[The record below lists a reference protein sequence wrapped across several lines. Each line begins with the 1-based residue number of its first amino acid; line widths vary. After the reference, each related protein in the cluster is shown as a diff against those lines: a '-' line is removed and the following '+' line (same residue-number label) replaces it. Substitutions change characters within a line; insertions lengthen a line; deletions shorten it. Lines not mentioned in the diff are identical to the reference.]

1 MAELKTKAN
10 DARVGDFINSLSD
23 PQQQT
28 DSLKLIEVMSD
39 ISNASPVM
47 WGGSIIGFGTFHYKS
62 ERSSQ
67 EGDWP
72 IIAFSPRKGKLSL
85 YITFEADKLTG
96 KFPKLGKYK
105 TGKGCIY
112 INKLSDVDAG
122 ELKKMIKT
130 AWQDFALEQSQKQ
143 GQQA

>member
-10 DARVGDFINSLSD
+10 DAKVGDFIDSLKD
-23 PQQQT
+23 PQQQA
-28 DSLKLIEVMSD
+28 DSLKLIEIMSR
-39 ISNASPVM
+39 ISGKNPVM
-47 WGGSIIGFGTFHYKS
+47 WGSSIIGFDTYHYKS

-85 YITFEADKLTG
+85 YVTFEADKLTG
-96 KFPKLGKYK
+96 KFPGLGKYK

-112 INKLSDVDAG
+112 ITRLSDVDEAK
-122 ELKKMIKT
+122 LIKLIET
-130 AWQDFALEQSQKQ
+130 AYKQ
-143 GQQA
+143 N